1 MSSSSSPESAA
12 VRSWRPAERPDLR
25 TGVWTRLGDPSVLG
39 DDVTEQ
45 ALGRLAQRTRDAAR
59 AQGYAVGWA
68 EGRTEALARAEEAAA
83 LVAAQAAER
92 EREREAEHRRALDAL
107 RAAATELRG
116 TVADTCDRIAAQATD
131 LAFELTRELV
141 GHELTVQEDPGAGV
155 VRRVLAALPTAPLV
169 TVRVHPSVAEAPAAH
184 ALAEQGVSLQPDAAL
199 APGGAIVEVDD
210 AAIDLRVESALDRL
224 RQALR

>member
-1 MSSSSSPESAA
+1 MSSSSSPA
-12 VRSWRPAERPDLR
+12 WRQVERPDLR
-25 TGVWTRLGDPSVLG
+25 TGVWTRLGDASVLG

-45 ALGRLAQRTRDAAR
+45 ALGRLAERTRDAAR

-68 EGRTEALARAEEAAA
+68 EGRTEALARAEEAAE
-83 LVAAQAAER
+83 AAAARAAER
-92 EREREAEHRRALDAL
+92 ERERQAEHQHAMDAL

-116 TVADTCDRIAAQATD
+116 AVAETCERIAAQATD

-141 GHELTVQEDPGAGV
+141 GHELALHDDPGPGV
-155 VRRVLAALPTAPLV
+155 VRRVLATLPGAPMA
-169 TVRVHPSVAEAPAAH
+169 TVRVHPSVVESASAR
-184 ALAEQGVSLQPDAAL
+184 ALAEEGVSLQPDPAL
-199 APGGAIVEVDD
+199 APDDAIIEVDD